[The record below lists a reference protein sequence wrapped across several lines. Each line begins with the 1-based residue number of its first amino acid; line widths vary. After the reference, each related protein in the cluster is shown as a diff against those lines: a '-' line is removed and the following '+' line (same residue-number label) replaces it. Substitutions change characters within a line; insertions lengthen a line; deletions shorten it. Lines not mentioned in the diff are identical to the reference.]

1 MVYIDTLGR
10 RVLLLAGMVL
20 YSILFRW
27 FMSVVRE
34 NVGGDSI
41 HNASYLV
48 KLCPLNFCFLF
59 TFFAGC
65 ALMGLAWL
73 FAAICVY
80 IATSPELLHI
90 SLLEDHHSKMVT
102 YYAVCTTQFLFGASL
117 CVYSFSFALSI
128 GSVFWVYC
136 SEIFPYRTRAKA
148 ATVTMCS
155 YFLSSMCNTS
165 LHHLS
170 LAGVGIWGTFHS
182 SDSTGADS
190 NGGDSVE
197 VDPIIEYKH
206 HHHRHHHKP
215 SSTVPGSLVYSGV
228 YNSDYSFTQS
238 RYSGLYNTLY
248 KSIFGGGDVFNNT
261 INTDS
266 SVSRSLRHVYTSS
279 PYIVDDDRATLF
291 IMHLAV
297 VSILMGLFVYYFV
310 PETKG
315 TICLVTLWHTVVVHL
330 YNIIYFPSDYRIAV
344 GSDGR
349 IVPIGPFQFYQHKQ

>member
-1 MVYIDTLGR
+1 
-10 RVLLLAGMVL
+10 
-20 YSILFRW
+20 
-27 FMSVVRE
+27 
-34 NVGGDSI
+34 
-41 HNASYLV
+41 
-48 KLCPLNFCFLF
+48 
-59 TFFAGC
+59 
-65 ALMGLAWL
+65 MGLAWL

-102 YYAVCTTQFLFGASL
+102 YYAVYTTQFLFGASL

-182 SDSTGADS
+182 SDSTSTDG
-190 NGGDSVE
+190 NGGDGVE

-206 HHHRHHHKP
+206 HHRHHHKP
-215 SSTVPGSLVYSGV
+215 SSSAPSSLVYSGV
-228 YNSDYSFTQS
+228 YNSDYSYAQS
-238 RYSGLYNTLY
+238 QYSGLYNTLH
-248 KSIFGGGDVFNNT
+248 KSMFGGGDVFNNT
-261 INTDS
+261 INTET

-315 TICLVTLWHTVVVHL
+315 TFFCVLFAFLL
-330 YNIIYFPSDYRIAV
+330 YLLYLLYFPLSCRTRLCASY
-344 GSDGR
+344 
-349 IVPIGPFQFYQHKQ
+349 